1 MKRIS
6 VIIPCYNARNY
17 IDRLMQSVTSQTFP
31 LSDVEV
37 ICVNDASTDD
47 TLEVL
52 KSWEEKYPDSIMI
65 IDCEKNGHLGKA
77 RNIGF
82 QYASA
87 EWIAFIDAD
96 DWVERDY
103 LETLYN
109 AAVENDC
116 QIAACKDIRDPG
128 TGEMYLYDIENGSEE
143 TKRENAYES
152 QTDADDNALTGDM
165 DTVDKITC
173 DRESEKNLASGVAS
187 SRSETDY
194 RIITY
199 DINTPG
205 ERSRYFKTQ
214 PLKLYA
220 WGRLIKKQ
228 FLEDFEIFF
237 PEYLAYE
244 DIVWGNL
251 VNMYVDR
258 TCLVDRVMYHYYVNP
273 QSIVL
278 KKNEK
283 YHLDHLTTQ
292 EIMWEQ
298 FAIRGFLDEY
308 PEEAQYE
315 YLYNGYLAMLKIL
328 ALRYDEPSYSVF
340 RLLQE
345 LTRSKVSQDY
355 IDKLIN
361 SDVVPPFHRL
371 LFGMIHQNLGRPEFD
386 QMIDSLRKAGI

>member
-17 IDRLMQSVTSQTFP
+17 IDRLMKSVTSQTFP
-31 LSDVEV
+31 LNDVEV

-109 AAVENDC
+109 AAVEKDC

-128 TGEMYLYDIENGSEE
+128 TGERYLYDIENGSE
-143 TKRENAYES
+143 KNQKENSEVS
-152 QTDADDNALTGDM
+152 WSDGVDNDLTVDM
-165 DTVDKITC
+165 DTADKITC
-173 DRESEKNLASGVAS
+173 DRESEKNLASGGS
-187 SRSETDY
+187 SNESKETY
-194 RIITY
+194 GITVY
-199 DINTPG
+199 DINTPAD
-205 ERSRYFKTQ
+205 RSRYFKTQ

-258 TCLVDRVMYHYYVNP
+258 ACLVDRVMYHYYVNP

-345 LTRSKVSQDY
+345 LTRSKVSQEY
-355 IDKLIN
+355 IGRLIA
-361 SDVVPPFHRL
+361 DDAVPEVHRL
-371 LFGMIHQNLGRPEFD
+371 LFGMIHQDVSRTDFV
-386 QMIDSLRKAGI
+386 QMIDSLRRAGI

>member
-47 TLEVL
+47 TLEIL
-52 KSWEEKYPDSIMI
+52 KTWEEKYPDSVMI

-103 LETLYN
+103 LEVLYN

-116 QIAACKDIRDPG
+116 QIAACKDIRDMG
-128 TGEMYLYDIENGSEE
+128 TGERYLYDVETGSERGKAPKDDGSRSE
-143 TKRENAYES
+143 GA
-152 QTDADDNALTGDM
+152 DNALTGDK
-165 DTVDKITC
+165 DTG
-173 DRESEKNLASGVAS
+173 DRGSEKSRAPGGTSSVSG
-187 SRSETDY
+187 EEIK
-194 RIITY
+194 IITY
-199 DINTPG
+199 DINTPV

-258 TCLVDRVMYHYYVNP
+258 ACLVDRVMYHYYVNP

-345 LTRSKVSQDY
+345 LTRSKVAQEY
-355 IDKLIN
+355 IERLIA
-361 SDVVPPFHRL
+361 DDAVPEFHRL
-371 LFGMIHQNLGRPEFD
+371 LFGMIHQNVSRTDFD
-386 QMIDSLRKAGI
+386 QIVNAVRQTGI